1 MTGREPA
8 RRTTTVD
15 SYEIAHI
22 RRECHLSGV
31 ATLALITMTIQ
42 VDWRDPGF
50 RWRGTLSVLHDDTG
64 HTREAI
70 GKAMG
75 ELETNHLIAVLR
87 PFKSGR
93 EGLVEILAYERLV
106 RLSKRQC
113 EARAS
118 APFDVVASSTSQEND
133 QSSEPG
139 IAGSPPGHSGDF
151 AAASTGLPRTPF
163 PDSDEIG
170 RGLQGETGE
179 DAEPLLTDEKC
190 DYPGCLQPLHGH
202 TETPDHEPRQPS
214 DGWWP
219 ESRVP

>member
-1 MTGREPA
+1 MTVGEPA

-31 ATLALITMTIQ
+31 ATLVLITMTIQ
-42 VDWRDPGF
+42 VDWRDPQF
-50 RWRGTLSVLHDDTG
+50 KWQGTLSVLHDDTG

-70 GKAMG
+70 GKAMV
-75 ELETNHLIAVLR
+75 ELETKQLIAILS
-87 PFKSGR
+87 PFRSGR

-118 APFDVVASSTSQEND
+118 APFDVVSNPTSRENE
-133 QSSEPG
+133 QSPG
-139 IAGSPPGHSGDF
+139 PDIAGASRGHRGEF
-151 AAASTGLPRTPF
+151 AATSTGLPRTPC
-163 PDSDEIG
+163 PDSDKVG
-170 RGLQGETGE
+170 RGLQGEKGE